1 MHATWPDELYAEAAW
16 PVALACLQLLSDEA
30 RWIHRRVE
38 TVDLLAQ
45 ELVRR
50 QVTVEF
56 TLPEPLLDEL
66 RIGADGPWCVPIAI
80 LEKQPLRHFDLLED
94 DEWRPILGREHNGPI
109 ASALVLAAARLAID
123 SETVDSEVMLQLDRI
138 AQGDPD
144 DAREA
149 VAVLRRRSTHEPQVA
164 TILDH
169 DTSGYF
175 VETFAESYMLI
186 ALLAKPH
193 GRRILKYSYDEHL
206 RFIRGRPGRA
216 RRLAG
221 RLGWSP
227 LVIDIAV
234 PTAAHTASYHAE
246 VVVPEELRIDAFVLD
261 AATDELLST
270 DIEHGV
276 DRASLHAPG
285 VPPDADP
292 LLTVAVSAERSGV
305 PTLAFVIS
313 AVTALLLLLG
323 AAIGQ
328 LDSPTAGSSVAVL
341 LAGSVLFA
349 ATVARGGEHRLVRGI
364 FVGQRWLLSIT
375 AIAALAAAASVAFGA
390 SPGVRDTIW
399 YVAGGASVL
408 ACLGLAVAFAQAEPL
423 KRSQS
428 GPGTDDRT

>member
-1 MHATWPDELYAEAAW
+1 MQPTWPDERYAEAAW
-16 PVALACLQLLSDEA
+16 PVALACLQLLSEES

-66 RIGADGPWCVPIAI
+66 RVGPDGPWCVPIAI
-80 LEKQPLRHFDLLED
+80 LQKQPLRHFDLLED

-109 ASALVLAAARLAID
+109 ALALVLAAARLAID
-123 SETVDSEVMLQLDRI
+123 SETIDSEVVLQLDRI

-149 VAVLRRRSTHEPQVA
+149 LAVLRRRARHEPHVA
-164 TILDH
+164 TILGH
-169 DTSGYF
+169 ETSGYF

-186 ALLAKPH
+186 ALLAKPY

-206 RFIRGRPGRA
+206 GFIRGRPGRA

-221 RLGWSP
+221 RLGWSA

-234 PTAAHTASYHAE
+234 PTASHTASYHAE

-261 AATDELLST
+261 ASTDELLST
-270 DIEHGV
+270 DIERGV

-285 VPPDADP
+285 VPLDADP

-323 AAIGQ
+323 AAVGR

-364 FVGQRWLLSIT
+364 FAGQRWLLSMT

-390 SPGVRDTIW
+390 SPPVRDTIW
-399 YVAGGASVL
+399 YAAGGASAL
-408 ACLGLAVAFAQAEPL
+408 ACLGIAVAFAQAEPL
-423 KRSQS
+423 KRRQS